1 MKHFILILWISCN
14 LFALAKRQPGD
25 TRPNIVFYFPD
36 TIRADALG
44 TYGHP
49 LSKTPN
55 FDRLASQGVLFE
67 DHHVQHTQ
75 CSPSRCATFTGRY
88 MHVLG
93 HRTQTHLIREYEDNM
108 FKYLKQSNYTTILLG
123 KNDVLSSQ
131 SFNDSLSFWD
141 GIIGTAGGGN
151 AFNQGEAGYY
161 SFFGKASTTCKGAQW
176 TCNGDL
182 KAVVETIEWLKTDP
196 PEPFFIFLPG
206 IGAHPPYDAP
216 LDYYAKY
223 SSEEVRKSAPL
234 RQLVPGN
241 NKPPHLQ
248 VNGITGYRNLTSFH
262 SSDDLF
268 YNISA
273 VYLGRIAYVDYIL
286 GVLLDGLDASPLVD
300 NTILIASS
308 DHGDYNGDFQA
319 VEKWPGG
326 LEDMLTRVPLLFRIP
341 GGQSGLRVTNPVMAI
356 DLLPTILDF
365 AQINLGAYGNVN
377 FGISLLP
384 WLINGTSPTNP
395 HSFVFSEAGYSN
407 FQEYEPN
414 DPAQKSVYED
424 PANLYFPRGRE
435 EILSP
440 LDIDRAV
447 MMKNSTHKLVFR
459 PRGTSEL
466 YDLVADK
473 KELINQ
479 FNVGSYSAVQ
489 SELLIEMLKWLILT
503 GDVTPNDD
511 DDRGLPP
518 SPFPPFPWPPQ
529 QQLPRSSLRRN

>member
-1 MKHFILILWISCN
+1 VTMKLFILILWISCN

-131 SFNDSLSFWD
+131 SFNDSLTFWD
-141 GIIGTAGGGN
+141 GIIGTSGGGN

-223 SSEEVRKSAPL
+223 TSEEVRQSAPL

-286 GVLLDGLDASPLVD
+286 GVLLDGIDASPLVD

-326 LEDMLTRVPLLFRIP
+326 LEDMLTRVPLLFRTTRRSIRAESNKP
-341 GGQSGLRVTNPVMAI
+341 CHGHRPFTDDFGFCPDQSRSIREREFWYFTASLADQWDVPNKPHTRLYSLKRVTAI
-356 DLLPTILDF
+356 FKSMSQTILHRKVF
-365 AQINLGAYGNVN
+365 MKIQPIY
-377 FGISLLP
+377 ISPEAAKKFYLPSILIALL
-384 WLINGTSPTNP
+384 
-395 HSFVFSEAGYSN
+395 
-407 FQEYEPN
+407 
-414 DPAQKSVYED
+414 
-424 PANLYFPRGRE
+424 
-435 EILSP
+435 
-440 LDIDRAV
+440 
-447 MMKNSTHKLVFR
+447 
-459 PRGTSEL
+459 
-466 YDLVADK
+466 
-473 KELINQ
+473 
-479 FNVGSYSAVQ
+479 
-489 SELLIEMLKWLILT
+489 
-503 GDVTPNDD
+503 
-511 DDRGLPP
+511 
-518 SPFPPFPWPPQ
+518 
-529 QQLPRSSLRRN
+529 